1 MMMSVDPGTKATGW
15 AVWEDRAM
23 VLCGLARGRNW
34 LQTVRAMPRIEVT
47 DLWLEDQQ
55 IYRNS
60 GVDAHSLL
68 AVSRVVGAVAFH
80 VPAKKVELVRP
91 ATWKG
96 QVPKEICN
104 RRTYSR
110 LTPSEKI
117 LVELANCSE
126 SLKHNL
132 LDAVGIGLWA
142 IKR

>member
-1 MMMSVDPGTKATGW
+1 MMSVDPGTKETGW
-15 AVWEDRAM
+15 AAWEDGAM

-34 LQTVRAMPRIEVT
+34 IQTVRAIPQIQVN

-80 VPAKKVELVRP
+80 VPAKKIELVRP
-91 ATWKG
+91 AVWKG

-104 RRTYSR
+104 RRTFSR
-110 LTPSEKI
+110 LTPREKI
-117 LVELANCSE
+117 LIELANCPE